1 MSKQT
6 YSPELRAKV
15 ALTALLDDKQ
25 TAELCEKFNVD
36 SAQVDEWVIQL
47 FDGAPGIF
55 AALDAK
61 KPKKESTTTKAI
73 RDLIGRN

>member
-1 MSKQT
+1 LSKPI

-36 SAQVDEWVIQL
+36 STQVDEWVIQL

-61 KPKKESTTTKAI
+61 KTVTKSTIGKAI
-73 RDLIGRN
+73 RDLIRQN

>member
-1 MSKQT
+1 LSKPI
-6 YSPELRAKV
+6 YSPELRAKI
-15 ALTALLDDKQ
+15 ALTALLDDKV
-25 TAELCEKFNVD
+25 TAELCQQFDVD
-36 SAQVDEWVIQL
+36 SSLVDEWVLQL
-47 FDGAPGIF
+47 FDGAPEIF